1 MNAIYLTL
9 IISTLVAILFFAIFI
24 YSLKKGQYDD
34 TYTPSVRMLFE
45 DELVKEGDTTS
56 KPQKKKIKNSNKQ
69 STTNS
74 ET

>member
-1 MNAIYLTL
+1 MNVIYLTL
-9 IISTLVAILFFAIFI
+9 IISTVVAIVFFIIFI

-45 DELVKEGDTTS
+45 DEVVRDGDTTS
-56 KPQKKKIKNSNKQ
+56 KPPKKKIKNSNTQ